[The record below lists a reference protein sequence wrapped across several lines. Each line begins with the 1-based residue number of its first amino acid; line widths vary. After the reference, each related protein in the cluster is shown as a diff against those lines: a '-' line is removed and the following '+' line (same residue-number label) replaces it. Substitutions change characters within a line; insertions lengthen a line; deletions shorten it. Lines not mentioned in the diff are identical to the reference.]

1 MYKEDRYRISDIA
14 LELGLSTATVSN
26 VINGK
31 LNKVSRETAMRVWK
45 LIEEKEYLPG
55 KADILLGQNDSKIIG
70 IFIDDHIKYEG
81 KVLEDP
87 FISSCVNGFVYEIE
101 NNGYVSML
109 KLTDKVSDL
118 IGFSSMWN
126 MAGVV
131 VIGFC
136 EQDYNYLRNNM
147 RIPFVV
153 IDGDRAEGERFC
165 NICIDNFDGGVQAG
179 TYFKSIGLHKG
190 LCISDNYENV
200 DRERI
205 DGFRSV
211 ISDAQIM
218 MVPMTKEKRDVF
230 YKENMEYLDGFDCVF
245 CVSDYYALEF
255 MKLGLNKSLI
265 GFDDVPLASVMNLST
280 VRQDNRLR
288 AKVGIEKLIE
298 LIHGNDVENNI
309 VLPVE
314 LVIRQ
319 VTHLTKI

>member
-14 LELGLSTATVSN
+14 EELGLSTATVSN
-26 VINGK
+26 VLNGK
-31 LNKVSRETAMRVWK
+31 LHKVSKETAMRVWK
-45 LIEEKEYLPG
+45 LIEEKGYLPG
-55 KADILLGQNDSKIIG
+55 KADILLGLNDSQIIG
-70 IFIDDHIKYEG
+70 IFIDDHLKYEG
-81 KVLEDP
+81 RVLEDP

-101 NNGYVSML
+101 NKGYVSML

-118 IGFSSMWN
+118 ISFSSMWN

-153 IDGDRAEGERFC
+153 IDGDKAEGERFC
-165 NICIDNFDGGVQAG
+165 NITIDNFDGGVQAG
-179 TYFKSIGLHKG
+179 TYFKNLCLNKA

-211 ISDAQIM
+211 INDAEIM
-218 MVPMTKEKRDVF
+218 IVPMTKEKRDMF
-230 YKENMEYLDGFDCVF
+230 YKDNIEYINSFDCIF

-255 MKLGLNKSLI
+255 MKLGLNKPLI
-265 GFDDVPLASVMNLST
+265 GFDDVPLSSLMGLST

-288 AKVGIEKLIE
+288 AKTGIEKLIE
-298 LIHGNDVENNI
+298 LIDGNNVENNI

-314 LVIRQ
+314 LVIRE

>member
-14 LELGLSTATVSN
+14 EELGLSTATVSN

-31 LNKVSRETAMRVWK
+31 LHKVSKETAMRVWK
-45 LIEEKEYLPG
+45 LIEEKGYLPG
-55 KADILLGQNDSKIIG
+55 KADILLGLNDSQIIG
-70 IFIDDHIKYEG
+70 IFIDDHLKYEG
-81 KVLEDP
+81 RVLEDP

-101 NNGYVSML
+101 NKGYVSML

-118 IGFSSMWN
+118 ISFSSMWN

-153 IDGDRAEGERFC
+153 IDGDKAEGERFC
-165 NICIDNFDGGVQAG
+165 NITIDNFDGGVQAG
-179 TYFKSIGLHKG
+179 TYFKNLCLNKA

-211 ISDAQIM
+211 INDAEIM
-218 MVPMTKEKRDVF
+218 IVPMTKEKRDMF
-230 YKENMEYLDGFDCVF
+230 YKDNIEYINSFDCIF

-265 GFDDVPLASVMNLST
+265 GFDDVPLSSLMGLST

-288 AKVGIEKLIE
+288 AKTGIEKLIE
-298 LIHGNDVENNI
+298 LIDGNNVENNI

-314 LVIRQ
+314 LVIRE